1 MDLVES
7 VTVLEARHDEFPVL
21 GSLDLL
27 SSLLHFGLV
36 DRMSLRLF
44 PVLLGSGKRV
54 LTGPFPRRSGLTEWA
69 RYPGGHDLRRAPGG
83 SNRLE
88 TGPRARMTIAQRSAR

>member
-7 VTVLEARHDEFPVL
+7 VTVLEARHDELPVL

-27 SSLLHFGLV
+27 SSLLRFGLV

-69 RYPGGHDLRRAPGG
+69 RYPGRPRPAESPGG
-83 SNRLE
+83 IESGSKRVLE
-88 TGPRARMTIAQRSAR
+88 RE